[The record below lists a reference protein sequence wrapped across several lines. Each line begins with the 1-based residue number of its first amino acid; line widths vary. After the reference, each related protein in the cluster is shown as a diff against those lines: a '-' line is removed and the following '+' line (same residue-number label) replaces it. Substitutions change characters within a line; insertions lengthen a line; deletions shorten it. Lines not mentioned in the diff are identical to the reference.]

1 MSVEMFIFF
10 ITTTTSL
17 RLVCVQNL
25 FTFLV
30 WNNVATMN
38 ALQQQHKQVL
48 LTYWLLGDI
57 SLFHVLRQPNIDLD
71 CCIYYQYI

>member
-1 MSVEMFIFF
+1 MFIFLLPP
-10 ITTTTSL
+10 TPPL
-17 RLVCVQNL
+17 RVVCVQNL

-48 LTYWLLGDI
+48 LTYWLLGGHQ
-57 SLFHVLRQPNIDLD
+57 SVSCLKATE
-71 CCIYYQYI
+71 Y